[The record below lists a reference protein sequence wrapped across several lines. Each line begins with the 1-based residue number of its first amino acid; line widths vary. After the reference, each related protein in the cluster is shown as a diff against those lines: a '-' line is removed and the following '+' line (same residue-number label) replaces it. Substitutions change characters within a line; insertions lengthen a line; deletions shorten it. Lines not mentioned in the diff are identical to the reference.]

1 MGATTTFLLL
11 YCAALA
17 TLPRTLPA
25 QTGFAEIY
33 AFGHQPDAH
42 APGGLVLGPDGALY
56 GVGASGGTYGYGAV
70 FRLQPPS
77 SSGGAWTETVLH
89 SFTGQNGDGI
99 VGGYLTT
106 PVFGPNGALY
116 GTNSGTVFE
125 LRPPATPGGRWIENI
140 LYSFPGPGVYPRS
153 MLVGS
158 GGTLYGTAFSGGAYG
173 EGMVFAVSPPRLA
186 GGPWTEHALY
196 NFTGTVDG
204 ALPQSLI
211 AGPNGVLY
219 GTTALGGAFNNGVL
233 FQLSPNPEPRDAWI
247 QTVLFNF
254 SIGIQNFS
262 DSATVSL
269 YSDGAIYGTALL
281 STGSALIQLQPG
293 TSGPWTQTV
302 LYTFPQNGTLLSSP
316 LILRHGNLFGTTAT
330 ITGFGGQGRGGDVFE
345 LQKPAASGD
354 PWNEGILHHFQK
366 LDSPHGNV
374 VFDTNGVIY
383 GTTNTSNA
391 APHGGYAYQLILPA
405 AN

>member
-116 GTNSGTVFE
+116 GTTSGTVFE

-158 GGTLYGTAFSGGAYG
+158 GGTLYSTAFSGGLTAKAW
-173 EGMVFAVSPPRLA
+173 FSPCRPHAWQVAHGRNMPSTTSLA
-186 GGPWTEHALY
+186 PLTEHSPIPHRRA
-196 NFTGTVDG
+196 
-204 ALPQSLI
+204 QRSLVRHHR
-211 AGPNGVLY
+211 PWW
-219 GTTALGGAFNNGVL
+219 
-233 FQLSPNPEPRDAWI
+233 R
-247 QTVLFNF
+247 
-254 SIGIQNFS
+254 
-262 DSATVSL
+262 
-269 YSDGAIYGTALL
+269 
-281 STGSALIQLQPG
+281 LQ
-293 TSGPWTQTV
+293 
-302 LYTFPQNGTLLSSP
+302 
-316 LILRHGNLFGTTAT
+316 
-330 ITGFGGQGRGGDVFE
+330 
-345 LQKPAASGD
+345 
-354 PWNEGILHHFQK
+354 
-366 LDSPHGNV
+366 
-374 VFDTNGVIY
+374 
-383 GTTNTSNA
+383 
-391 APHGGYAYQLILPA
+391 
-405 AN
+405 